1 MLCGILPKH
10 FYKRMKTLNSG
21 TYAVFTNCLVIPNY
35 IGTYLDYNA
44 DGTRKLRYNVYSFIP
59 EEFTTSSMTNL

>member
-1 MLCGILPKH
+1 
-10 FYKRMKTLNSG
+10 MKTLSGG